1 MTSESLIRALETME
15 FTQDLDRNHLKK
27 LASISTH
34 VTFSEGANL
43 FREGDT
49 SELVYLI
56 EDGEV
61 ILETQVPGH
70 GQVAIHTIGPGQ
82 LLGWSSL
89 FPPEKKTA
97 DARAEI
103 PTRAIAINAAKLREL
118 FDTDH
123 ELGCKM
129 MWRVAQV
136 ISNRLRIA
144 RTQIL
149 DIFEPARKKDN

>member
-1 MTSESLIRALETME
+1 MTSDALIRALETIE
-15 FTQDLDRNHLKK
+15 FTQDLDKKHLET
-27 LASISTH
+27 LASISSQ
-34 VTFSEGANL
+34 VSFSEGANL
-43 FREGDT
+43 FREGDI
-49 SELVYLI
+49 SELVYLV
-56 EDGEV
+56 EEGEV

-70 GQVAIHTIGPGQ
+70 GQVAIHTLGPGQ

-97 DARAEI
+97 NARASI

-118 FDTDH
+118 CDTEF
-123 ELGCKM
+123 ELGCKI

-144 RTQIL
+144 RSQIL
-149 DIFEPARKKDN
+149 DIFEPSRRK